1 MSKVQMDTEEV
12 RGFVGHLE
20 RFRELL
26 NEEVNSL
33 NGHFHNLE
41 SWQDARRDKFSE
53 VLDNLKSTFNE
64 FDEAAQEQI
73 AWLKERIRVLE
84 EDFRGGLW
92 LNGKRT
98 QKKSK
103 KLLEDAGN
111 LNKPYKKTSV
121 VVLSKTLIVTR

>member
-12 RGFVGHLE
+12 RGFMEHLE
-20 RFRELL
+20 CFKELL
-26 NEEVNSL
+26 NDEVSGL
-33 NGHFHNLE
+33 SGHFHNLD

-53 VLDNLKSTFNE
+53 VLDNLRSTFNE

-84 EDFRGGLW
+84 EVIKDNLW

-98 QKKSK
+98 QKKSDKSLKHAGILKDPCK
-103 KLLEDAGN
+103 KKNA
-111 LNKPYKKTSV
+111 LN
-121 VVLSKTLIVTR
+121 LSKILIHTH